1 MMALPLDLQ
10 RGACPALS
18 APMMTGDGLLAR
30 ISLVEAISP
39 GQLADI
45 CRLTQTHGNGMVDI
59 SARGNLQ
66 VRGLSAI
73 SAPRL
78 DAEVRAMNLPLR
90 EGLAVEVPPLAGMDD
105 SEIADPRPLAEAIRD
120 ASRNITGLAPKM
132 AVVVD
137 GGGLLRLSDLLADI
151 RLVAVGKHDWKLLL
165 GGIEQSARV
174 FNVLRETLV
183 VDTVMDLL
191 KRLASLGNKARG
203 RDLTGGLAVNDTAP
217 HTPTSSSGLSRG
229 SAGVATV
236 DPSQMLGTNPSM
248 TARNAVASPFELLML
263 SDGLHAVGIGPA
275 FGQAKAEHLIALC
288 DEAARLG
295 IKSLKP
301 ALDHS
306 LLFFGTEI
314 ACRALRDFADSNGFI
329 TSATDPRSHIAAC
342 SGSPACNSATIATHE
357 IAAAA
362 AAECADLLDGSFKLH
377 VTGCPKGCAHPQPA
391 TLALCGTAD
400 RVSIIAQ
407 GKAADQPFAFSSF
420 ADTNAT
426 LRRLADLVGSERR
439 PGENSA
445 ACLARIGS
453 DWLAAAATG
462 RP

>member
-1 MMALPLDLQ
+1 
-10 RGACPALS
+10 
-18 APMMTGDGLLAR
+18 MMTGDGLLAR
-30 ISLVEAISP
+30 ISLIEAISP
-39 GQLADI
+39 EQLADI
-45 CRLTQTHGNGMVDI
+45 CRLALTYGNGMIDI

-66 VRGLSAI
+66 VRGLSKI

-78 DAEVRAMNLPLR
+78 DAEVRAMKLPLR
-90 EGLAVEVPPLAGMDD
+90 DGLAVEVPPLTGMDD
-105 SEIADPRPLAEAIRD
+105 SEIADPRPLAEAIRE
-120 ASRNITGLAPKM
+120 ASRGITGLAPKM

-137 GGGLLRLSDLLADI
+137 GGGILRLSDLLADI

-165 GGIEQSARV
+165 GGTEQSARV

-183 VDTVMDLL
+183 VDTVIDLL
-191 KRLASLGNKARG
+191 KRLASLGDKARG
-203 RDLTGGLAVNDTAP
+203 RDLVRGLAVNEAVP
-217 HTPTSSSGLSRG
+217 HTSSSSSGLSRA
-229 SAGVATV
+229 SAGIATV
-236 DPSQMLGTNPSM
+236 DPSQMLGTSPSM
-248 TARNAVASPFELLML
+248 TTGNAAASPFELFVL

-275 FGQAKAEHLIALC
+275 FGQAEAEDLIILC

-295 IKSLKP
+295 IKTLKP

-314 ACRALRDFADSNGFI
+314 ACRTLRDFAHANGFV
-329 TSATDPRSHIAAC
+329 TSTTDPRGHIAAC
-342 SGSPACNSATIATHE
+342 SGSPACHSARIATHE
-357 IAAAA
+357 IAAKAS
-362 AAECADLLDGSFKLH
+362 AECADLLDGSFKLH

-391 TLALCGTAD
+391 ALALCGTAD
-400 RVSIIAQ
+400 RVSLIAE

-426 LRRLADLVGSERR
+426 LRRLADLVRSERR

-453 DWLAAAATG
+453 DRLAAAATG